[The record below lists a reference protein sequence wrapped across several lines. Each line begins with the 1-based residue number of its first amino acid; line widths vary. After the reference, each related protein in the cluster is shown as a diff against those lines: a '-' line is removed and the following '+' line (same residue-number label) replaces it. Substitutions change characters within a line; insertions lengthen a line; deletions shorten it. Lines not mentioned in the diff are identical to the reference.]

1 MRKIF
6 LSDVNFNVY
15 TDHAW
20 SLYRYKNNY
29 TTLIF
34 MVMILGEIDSELG
47 RWIPEL
53 YHLKISEK
61 IPKNFSAT
69 PIVFGSASIQE
80 NQKELDKTKTSSC
93 A

>member
-1 MRKIF
+1 MALIGVKIK
-6 LSDVNFNVY
+6 Y
-15 TDHAW
+15 T
-20 SLYRYKNNY
+20 S
-29 TTLIF
+29 TLII
-34 MVMILGEIDSELG
+34 MMMILGEIDSELG

-53 YHLKISEK
+53 YYSKISEN

-69 PIVFGSASIQE
+69 PIVSGSVSIQE